1 MSYFFKIATVGDGGI
16 GKTTLLDVYC
26 GSSYFDHKLTVG
38 LDFFVKEVTY
48 KGKQFVLQLWDFGG
62 QDQFRFMH
70 PIFFEGANCVLLG
83 FDCSRIQS
91 FVNLNGWM
99 KMIRENCLNV
109 PVILISYKIDKGYHL
124 ALNGEMISKFMEE
137 YELVDFIE
145 VSAKEGIN
153 IDALS
158 DCLLEVLRK
167 IITEK

>member
-1 MSYFFKIATVGDGGI
+1 
-16 GKTTLLDVYC
+16 
-26 GSSYFDHKLTVG
+26 
-38 LDFFVKEVTY
+38 
-48 KGKQFVLQLWDFGG
+48 
-62 QDQFRFMH
+62 
-70 PIFFEGANCVLLG
+70 
-83 FDCSRIQS
+83 
-91 FVNLNGWM
+91 
-99 KMIRENCLNV
+99 MIRENCLNV